1 MNRGPN
7 KIHIF
12 GASGSGTTALGK
24 ALSEDMSL
32 PHFDSD
38 DYYWKK
44 TDPPYTQKNS
54 IEDRHKLLLRD
65 MEGLKGWV
73 LSGSMDSWSDPFRP
87 FFDSAIFVQSN
98 AEIRT
103 QRLRG
108 REYAQFGDRIKEG
121 GDMFD
126 EHEYFIKW
134 AHQYDL
140 GELEGRSRKRHEEWM
155 TTLSCPIL
163 KITNDGRFEDMVK
176 EVKDWLCS
184 DLQ

>member
-1 MNRGPN
+1 M

-24 ALSEDMSL
+24 VLSKDMSL

-54 IEDRHKLLLRD
+54 IEERHKLLLGD
-65 MEGLKGWV
+65 MEWLKGWV
-73 LSGSMDSWSDPFRP
+73 LSGSMDSWSDPYRP
-87 FFDSAIFVQSN
+87 LFDAAIFVRSDSDLRVN
-98 AEIRT
+98 
-103 QRLRG
+103 RLKE
-108 REYAQFGDRIKEG
+108 REYREFGDRIKEG

-126 EHEYFIKW
+126 IHEYFVKW
-134 AHQYDL
+134 AYQYDEGL
-140 GELEGRSRKRHEEWM
+140 LEGRSLKRHEEWM
-155 TTLSCPIL
+155 TTLNCPIL
-163 KITNDGRFEDMVK
+163 KITNDGCFEDMVK

-184 DLQ
+184 NQVIRR